1 MNGTLFSLFLTFF
14 AGSWLSNLGIIRTTT
29 SLLQGSSL
37 ELILAVSSC
46 AGLAFFALLRFLA
59 RFERPMLAAWLMLP
73 VWLVAESLTAFAP
86 QAPVWSALAA
96 LLFGELAK
104 WHAYSQVLQRFGP
117 LSAGRVLGWSVLAYE
132 LGTVTAALTAS
143 LPQHHWLLRSLE
155 LIALAALYLPF
166 VLKKDEDP
174 NAQASPVGT
183 TLAPPQLVSSL
194 LLVGAV
200 AGFLKVS
207 ADTGLKFSLSTGQQE
222 VGPLVVNFYLLS
234 AGFTMALG
242 LLRRVRWFAPR
253 MGCPQASLH
262 GLVATQALF
271 ALALFSGNL
280 TALVAATALQ
290 RSVDKIFYQPTI
302 QLLTSGFAPALQEVL
317 RRWHVTAFLGI
328 GSLLGL
334 GAFLAHGLF
343 EKPAAILAGMSGLHL
358 VGTLVCAVVTGH
370 LVSRVVL
377 ALDRETRLAGVLGG
391 SRAMAMLA
399 LLSPRHFLV
408 HALVWSSRRGGMQG
422 LPTEILQGLAA
433 DGGGEVV
440 ESFYSAYP
448 EMDEGHQ
455 LALIRLA
462 VYLDRKMDHAFLL
475 GIASEV
481 IPSGLRARRL
491 AAIHV
496 VKIHGKMYRPLL
508 RRARGKNSPLPSKK
522 VA

>member
-46 AGLAFFALLRFLA
+46 AGLAFFVLLRLLS
-59 RFERPMLAAWLMLP
+59 RFQRPTLAAWLMVP
-73 VWLVAESLTAFAP
+73 AWLATEALVTLYP
-86 QAPVWSALAA
+86 GAPVWSALGA

-104 WHAYSQVLQRFGP
+104 WHAYSQVLHRFGP
-117 LSAGRVLGWSVLAYE
+117 LSAGRILGWAVLAYE

-143 LPQHHWLLRSLE
+143 LPQNHWLLRTIE
-155 LIALAALYLPF
+155 VMALASLYLPF
-166 VLKKDEDP
+166 FVGKEEESTGTSTTVGP
-174 NAQASPVGT
+174 GQAPGHLMT
-183 TLAPPQLVSSL
+183 SL

-207 ADTGLKFSLSTGQQE
+207 ADTGFKFALSSGQQE

-242 LLRRVRWFAPR
+242 LIRRFRWFAPR
-253 MGCPQASLH
+253 MGCPQASLT
-262 GLVATQALF
+262 GLAVSQGIF
-271 ALALFSGNL
+271 ALALFSGNM
-280 TALVAATALQ
+280 TALVMATALQ

-302 QLLTSGFAPALQEVL
+302 QLLTSGFAPAVQELL
-317 RRWHVTAFLGI
+317 RRWHVTAFLAM
-328 GSLLGL
+328 GSMLGL
-334 GAFLAHGLF
+334 GAFMAHGVF
-343 EKPAAILAGMSGLHL
+343 TEPQAVLAGMSVLHL
-358 VGTLVCAVVTGH
+358 VGTILCALITGRLVVEIVK
-370 LVSRVVL
+370 
-377 ALDRETRLAGVLGG
+377 ALDLETRLAGVLGG

-408 HALVWSSRRGGMQG
+408 HALMWSSRRGGMHG
-422 LPTEILQGLAA
+422 LPSEILQGLSA
-433 DGGGEVV
+433 DAGGEVV

-448 EMDEGHQ
+448 EMDESHQ

-462 VYLDRKMDHAFLL
+462 VFLDRKMDHAFLL

-481 IPSGLRARRL
+481 IPSSLRARRL

-508 RRARGKNSPLPSKK
+508 RRARGKKSPLPLKK

>member
-46 AGLAFFALLRFLA
+46 AGLAFFVLLRGLA
-59 RFERPMLAAWLMLP
+59 RFHKPALAAWLMLP
-73 VWLVAESLTAFAP
+73 AWLATEALAALFP
-86 QAPVWSALAA
+86 QAPLWSALGA

-104 WHAYSQVLQRFGP
+104 WHVYSQVLHRFGP
-117 LSAGRVLGWSVLAYE
+117 LSAGRILGWAVLAYE
-132 LGTVTAALTAS
+132 LGTVTAALTAAV
-143 LPQHHWLLRSLE
+143 PENNWILRGLE
-155 LIALAALYLPF
+155 LVALASLYLPF
-166 VLKKDEDP
+166 VVGQKEESSAQP
-174 NAQASPVGT
+174 NAVGPTQAPT
-183 TLAPPQLVSSL
+183 QLVTSL
-194 LLVGAV
+194 LVVGAI

-207 ADTGLKFSLSTGQQE
+207 ADTGFKFALSSGPQE

-234 AGFTMALG
+234 AGFTVALG
-242 LLRRVRWFAPR
+242 LIRRFRWFAPR
-253 MGCPQASLH
+253 MGCPQASLN
-262 GLVATQALF
+262 GLVVTQGIFAVAL
-271 ALALFSGNL
+271 LSGNI

-302 QLLTSGFAPALQEVL
+302 QLLTSGFAPAMQELL
-317 RRWHVTAFLGI
+317 RRWHVTAFLAV

-334 GAFLAHGLF
+334 GAFLAHGFF
-343 EKPAAILAGMSGLHL
+343 EQPATIMKGMSALHI
-358 VGTLVCAVVTGH
+358 VGTIVCAFVTGH
-370 LVSRVVL
+370 LVSQVVA
-377 ALDRETRLAGVLGG
+377 ALDRETQMAGVLGG

-408 HALVWSSRRGGMQG
+408 HALVWSSRRGGMQA
-422 LPTEILQGLAA
+422 LPSEILQGLSA
-433 DGGGEVV
+433 DAGEEVV
-440 ESFYSAYP
+440 ESFYSAYQ
-448 EMDEGHQ
+448 EMDESHQ

-462 VYLDRKMDHAFLL
+462 VFLDRKMDHAFLL

-508 RRARGKNSPLPSKK
+508 RRARGKKSPMPLKK

>member
-29 SLLQGSSL
+29 TLLQGSSL

-46 AGLAFFALLRFLA
+46 AGLAFFVLLRFLS
-59 RFERPMLAAWLMLP
+59 RFQKPTLAAWLMLP
-73 VWLVAESLTAFAP
+73 AWLATEALSGFFP
-86 QAPVWSALAA
+86 EAPVWSALAA

-117 LSAGRVLGWSVLAYE
+117 LSAGRILGWAVLAYE

-143 LPQHHWLLRSLE
+143 LPQNHLLLRGLE
-155 LIALAALYLPF
+155 LLALASLYLPF
-166 VLKKDEDP
+166 MLRKNEEAGPSHSAVG
-174 NAQASPVGT
+174 AGQAPGQLMS
-183 TLAPPQLVSSL
+183 TLLI
-194 LLVGAV
+194 VGAV
-200 AGFLKVS
+200 AGFLKIS
-207 ADTGLKFSLSTGQQE
+207 ADTGFKFALSSGQHD
-222 VGPLVVNFYLLS
+222 VGPLVVNFYLMS
-234 AGFTMALG
+234 AGFTVALG
-242 LLRRVRWFAPR
+242 LIRRFRWFAPR
-253 MGCPQASLH
+253 MGCPQASLTGLAVSH
-262 GLVATQALF
+262 GVF
-271 ALALFSGNL
+271 ALALVSGNIS
-280 TALVAATALQ
+280 ALIAATALQ

-302 QLLTSGFAPALQEVL
+302 QLLTSGFNPAVQELL
-317 RRWHVTAFLGI
+317 RRWHVTAFLAL

-334 GAFLAHGLF
+334 GAFMAHGLF
-343 EKPAAILAGMSGLHL
+343 TEPRDVLAGMSALHL
-358 VGTLVCAVVTGH
+358 VGTLFCALITGR
-370 LVSRVVL
+370 LVIEIIK
-377 ALDRETRLAGVLGG
+377 ALDLETRLAGVLGG

-408 HALVWSSRRGGMQG
+408 HALMWSSRRGGMQG
-422 LPTEILQGLAA
+422 LPTEILQGLSA
-433 DGGGEVV
+433 DAGGEVV

-448 EMDEGHQ
+448 EMDESHQ

-462 VYLDRKMDHAFLL
+462 VFLDRKMDHAFLL

-481 IPSGLRARRL
+481 IPSSLRARRL

-508 RRARGKNSPLPSKK
+508 RRARGKKSPLPLKK

>member
-1 MNGTLFSLFLTFF
+1 MNGTHFSLFLTFF

-46 AGLAFFALLRFLA
+46 AGLAFFVLLRLLA
-59 RFERPMLAAWLMLP
+59 RFQRPTLAAWLMLP
-73 VWLVAESLTAFAP
+73 AWLATETLSVLLP
-86 QAPVWSALAA
+86 HVPVWSALGA

-104 WHAYSQVLQRFGP
+104 WHAYSQVLHRFGP
-117 LSAGRVLGWSVLAYE
+117 LSAGRILGWAVLAYE

-143 LPQHHWLLRSLE
+143 LPRHHWILRTVEVL
-155 LIALAALYLPF
+155 ALASLYLPF
-166 VLKKDEDP
+166 FVGKEESTSSVTAVGE
-174 NAQASPVGT
+174 AQAPGQLMS
-183 TLAPPQLVSSL
+183 TLLI
-194 LLVGAV
+194 VGAV

-207 ADTGLKFSLSTGQQE
+207 ADTGLKFSLSSGQHD
-222 VGPLVVNFYLLS
+222 VGPLVVNFYLMS

-242 LLRRVRWFAPR
+242 LIRRFRWFAPR
-253 MGCPQASLH
+253 MGCPQASLT
-262 GLVATQALF
+262 GLAVTQGIF
-271 ALALFSGNL
+271 ALALFSGNI
-280 TALVAATALQ
+280 TVLVMASALQ

-302 QLLTSGFAPALQEVL
+302 QLLTSGFAPAVQELL
-317 RRWHVTAFLGI
+317 RRWHVTAFLAI
-328 GSLLGL
+328 GSMLGL
-334 GAFLAHGLF
+334 GAFMAHGF
-343 EKPAAILAGMSGLHL
+343 FKEPEAVLAGMSALHL
-358 VGTLVCAVVTGH
+358 VGTIFCALITGRLVIEIIK
-370 LVSRVVL
+370 

-408 HALVWSSRRGGMQG
+408 HALMWSSRRGGMQG
-422 LPTEILQGLAA
+422 LPTEILQGLSA
-433 DGGGEVV
+433 DAGGEVV
-440 ESFYSAYP
+440 ESFYTAYP
-448 EMDEGHQ
+448 EMDESHQ

-462 VYLDRKMDHAFLL
+462 VFLDRKMDHAFLL

-481 IPSGLRARRL
+481 IPSSLRARRL

-508 RRARGKNSPLPSKK
+508 RRARGKKSPLPLKK

>member
-46 AGLAFFALLRFLA
+46 AGLAFFVLLRFLD
-59 RFERPMLAAWLMLP
+59 RFQKPTLAAWLMLP
-73 VWLVAESLTAFAP
+73 VWLAAESLSAFAP
-86 QAPVWSALAA
+86 QAPVWSALGA

-104 WHAYSQVLQRFGP
+104 WHAYSQVLHRFGP
-117 LSAGRVLGWSVLAYE
+117 LSAGRILGWAVLAYE
-132 LGTVTAALTAS
+132 LGTVTAAFTAS
-143 LPQHHWLLRSLE
+143 LPENHWLLRGLE
-155 LIALAALYLPF
+155 LLALASLYLPF
-166 VLKKDEDP
+166 ALRIGEEATPQVS
-174 NAQASPVGT
+174 AVGP
-183 TLAPPQLVSSL
+183 TLAPPQLLSSL
-194 LLVGAV
+194 LVVGAI
-200 AGFLKVS
+200 AGFLKIS
-207 ADTGLKFSLSTGQQE
+207 ADTGFKFALSSSQQD

-242 LLRRVRWFAPR
+242 LIRRFRWFAPR
-253 MGCPQASLH
+253 MGCPQASLT
-262 GLVATQALF
+262 GLAVTQGIF

-302 QLLTSGFAPALQEVL
+302 QLLTSGFAPALQDLL
-317 RRWHVTAFLGI
+317 RRWHVTAFLAI

-334 GAFLAHGLF
+334 GAFFAHGLF
-343 EKPAAILAGMSGLHL
+343 TQPSAILAGMSGLHL
-358 VGTLVCAVVTGH
+358 VGTLICAMVTGH
-370 LVSRVVL
+370 LVSRIVQ

-422 LPTEILQGLAA
+422 LPTEILQGLSA
-433 DGGGEVV
+433 DAGGEVV

-462 VYLDRKMDHAFLL
+462 VFLDRKMDHAFLL
-475 GIASEV
+475 GIASEA

-496 VKIHGKMYRPLL
+496 VKVHGKMYRPLL
-508 RRARGKNSPLPSKK
+508 RRARGKNSPLPMKK
-522 VA
+522 AA